1 MVYIN
6 INLATYHLKKNR
18 YMDHYRNIINFKEIL
33 YKNKAKH
40 VTHKI

>member
-6 INLATYHLKKNR
+6 INLATHYKKSR
-18 YMDHYRNIINFKEIL
+18 YMDCYRNIINFKEIL